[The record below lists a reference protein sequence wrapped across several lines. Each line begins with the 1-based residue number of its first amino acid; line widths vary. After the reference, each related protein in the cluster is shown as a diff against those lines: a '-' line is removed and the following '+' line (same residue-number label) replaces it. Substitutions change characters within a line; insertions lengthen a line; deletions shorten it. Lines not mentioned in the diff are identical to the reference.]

1 MDVTGVISLHDAY
14 REVYLR
20 GGKKTKQKQSSLS
33 WCFFVCFYFLS
44 VKCNLPSDLVTSKA
58 NFIEMKSCIFP
69 FPHRLWML
77 HIAKL
82 DQVPY
87 AIVVLSRCRITLQ
100 SPLQACWHPTAFA
113 MFTLLSVDAI
123 QAYVSV
129 LLSRVISLSL
139 ADLSLLTL
147 HISQIL
153 FIYSMLLWLW

>member
-1 MDVTGVISLHDAY
+1 
-14 REVYLR
+14 
-20 GGKKTKQKQSSLS
+20 
-33 WCFFVCFYFLS
+33 
-44 VKCNLPSDLVTSKA
+44 
-58 NFIEMKSCIFP
+58 
-69 FPHRLWML
+69 ML

-153 FIYSMLLWLW
+153 FIYSMLL